1 MWRRIA
7 GFAQVVVMDRRGC
20 GLSDRSVP
28 IPSIEDQV
36 ADVVAVMDAAGVS
49 SAIVSGHLDG
59 GWLAMLCAVRYPERV
74 AALVLESTTPR
85 LLQAEDY
92 AFGISSVAWSD
103 LAAAIEDAS
112 VEDLVALLAP
122 SRVGDARFTTWF
134 GRYWRSGAGPGGIR
148 ALMEVAA
155 EVDLRSLLPQIEQPT
170 LVLHREG
177 DLLVDVAGA
186 RYLADHIPNAEL
198 VVLAGADNSPNA
210 GETDGW
216 VDAIERFVTGS
227 APARRRTRSVSTVL
241 FTDIV
246 DSTRTAGAMGDRR
259 WREVLELHDAVA
271 EATVDSFQGRVVE
284 WTGDGLLAVFP
295 DPQDGV
301 ECALRLLAGIRELGL
316 EIRAGLHTGQVEVR
330 GDNVAGIAVHTAAR
344 VSASAGPGQVLISR
358 TVKDLLGHCCIEP
371 AHHRPDGRAHRY
383 GRFALTEG

>member
-1 MWRRIA
+1 MTIPGAAHHLELRWEEPGNAAMWRRIA

-155 EVDLRSLLPQIEQPT
+155 EVDLRSLLPRSSNRRWCCTVRAISSSTSPAPGTSRITFPT
-170 LVLHREG
+170 L
-177 DLLVDVAGA
+177 
-186 RYLADHIPNAEL
+186 
-198 VVLAGADNSPNA
+198 NSSCWP
-210 GETDGW
+210 
-216 VDAIERFVTGS
+216 
-227 APARRRTRSVSTVL
+227 APTIRRTLVRRMGGSMRSSG
-241 FTDIV
+241 
-246 DSTRTAGAMGDRR
+246 S
-259 WREVLELHDAVA
+259 
-271 EATVDSFQGRVVE
+271 
-284 WTGDGLLAVFP
+284 
-295 DPQDGV
+295 
-301 ECALRLLAGIRELGL
+301 
-316 EIRAGLHTGQVEVR
+316 
-330 GDNVAGIAVHTAAR
+330 
-344 VSASAGPGQVLISR
+344 
-358 TVKDLLGHCCIEP
+358 
-371 AHHRPDGRAHRY
+371 
-383 GRFALTEG
+383 